1 MAEEH
6 TNETASTPEQPSSIH
21 DLRPKMKLT
30 GRVTRTDLYGA
41 FVNIGV
47 GRDALVHISKIQKG
61 AVNRVEDVLAVGDE
75 VTVYVD
81 RVDRN
86 SGRISLTMIKPLD
99 VTWRELERGQVFDG
113 TVTRV
118 EQYGIFVDIGAERPG
133 LVHVS
138 EMGEGYV
145 SHPNDLYKVDDQ
157 VTVRVLDYDRKKRR
171 IDLSIARPEAEVASP
186 ASEEGEEAPPPTA
199 MEMALREAFKEADED
214 FPVERRRTQ
223 GRRRRYGASRRRAQD
238 DLLERTLRERKS

>member
-86 SGRISLTMIKPLD
+86 SG
-99 VTWRELERGQVFDG
+99 
-113 TVTRV
+113 
-118 EQYGIFVDIGAERPG
+118 IFCPAEAWANRAQ
-133 LVHVS
+133 
-138 EMGEGYV
+138 
-145 SHPNDLYKVDDQ
+145 N
-157 VTVRVLDYDRKKRR
+157 R
-171 IDLSIARPEAEVASP
+171 
-186 ASEEGEEAPPPTA
+186 
-199 MEMALREAFKEADED
+199 
-214 FPVERRRTQ
+214 
-223 GRRRRYGASRRRAQD
+223 GASVGSYPALAINVNPIRSASD
-238 DLLERTLRERKS
+238 S